1 MIAIVV
7 AHLNGPA
14 ARRGATRGMTVR
26 AFALRAAQS

>member
-26 AFALRAAQS
+26 ECALRAAQS